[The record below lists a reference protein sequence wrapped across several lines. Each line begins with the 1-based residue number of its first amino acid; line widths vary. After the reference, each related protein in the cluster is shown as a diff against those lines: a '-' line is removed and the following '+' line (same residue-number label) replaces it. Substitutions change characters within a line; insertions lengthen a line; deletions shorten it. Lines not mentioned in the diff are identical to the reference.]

1 MVFRNK
7 KSFFI
12 QYVYEFCI
20 IFLRVDGCTL
30 LSVQEGFKVQ
40 YPSHPA
46 KPIEKYTYF
55 ILFYKFIL
63 RS

>member
-55 ILFYKFIL
+55 IL
-63 RS
+63 